1 MQIQLY
7 AAAQIS
13 SEGGYLGY
21 VLRGCLTDPQITV
34 YSVTLHN
41 GEQWL
46 EILASAML
54 AIYTAG
60 NYFLT
65 VLILLMSVHFLH
77 RQGSTLASNYHD
89 NTAKS
94 SF

>member
-54 AIYTAG
+54 AI
-60 NYFLT
+60 
-65 VLILLMSVHFLH
+65 
-77 RQGSTLASNYHD
+77 STQQE
-89 NTAKS
+89 TT
-94 SF
+94 F